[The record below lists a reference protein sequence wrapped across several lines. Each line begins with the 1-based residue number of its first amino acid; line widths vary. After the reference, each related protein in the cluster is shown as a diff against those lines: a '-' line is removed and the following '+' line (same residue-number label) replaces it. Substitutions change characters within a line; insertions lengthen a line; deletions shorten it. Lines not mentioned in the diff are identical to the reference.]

1 MNSENS
7 KTKEYYKQEKVNEAI
22 CIFSAKSSKSGDSG
36 IMYSK
41 EWWQGDNGQQKIL
54 YLKMLQFIIEKEII

>member
-41 EWWQGDNGQQKIL
+41 E
-54 YLKMLQFIIEKEII
+54 